1 MDSKYLQE
9 VKSVNWLRAGLL
21 MCVCFFVLCNRHWFN
36 RVPDPPPRDRLGVT
50 YLPFT
55 ISSDAWS
62 ERLLSGPFF
71 NWLRDGL
78 TMIWPVS
85 SDDVFH
91 NLNVSTTVVS
101 DGNLTVHIGMWSFRL
116 AVSKI

>member
-1 MDSKYLQE
+1 
-9 VKSVNWLRAGLL
+9 
-21 MCVCFFVLCNRHWFN
+21 
-36 RVPDPPPRDRLGVT
+36 
-50 YLPFT
+50 
-55 ISSDAWS
+55 
-62 ERLLSGPFF
+62 
-71 NWLRDGL
+71 
-78 TMIWPVS
+78 MIWPVS